1 MSVAYLKYF
10 SLHTIARLPF
20 DNLPLSDLFLWTQ
33 RVFGLGIVRDYVQ
46 TMSKL
51 PNTQI
56 MIFIWWKSE
65 HSLSR

>member
-1 MSVAYLKYF
+1 MKFFA
-10 SLHTIARLPF
+10 

-33 RVFGLGIVRDYVQ
+33 R
-46 TMSKL
+46 MSKL

-65 HSLSR
+65 QSLSHPRLPIPKEEDTFAIPRAV